1 MVFNGAGVCN
11 VTTGERARF
20 ATPVPLA
27 APSDTTLLWWCSL
40 APAPG
45 RAGLSEWLSDDERA
59 RMRRFGNDALRTRY
73 LIGRASLRWVLAQ
86 TMGVTPAAVMI
97 ERGPRG
103 RPQLAGTA
111 DIDFNVSHTADVALI
126 GISYEGRI
134 GVDVERED
142 RVIHS
147 AGLARKIL
155 TDRERAALPAD
166 NDAIRRRILRL
177 WTCKEALAKATGDAM
192 SAPFGR
198 LDIATD
204 PALKLVDGPPP
215 YDPRDFVLL
224 AAAVPDGYLAT
235 VALWRRY
242 NAGSKL
248 SASGLRGERAAEPKA

>member
-11 VTTGERARF
+11 VITGNQPTLF
-20 ATPVPLA
+20 ATPTRVA
-27 APSDTTLLWWCSL
+27 APSDTILLWWCSL
-40 APAPG
+40 APALG
-45 RAGLSEWLSDDERA
+45 DARLSEWLSDDERA
-59 RMRRFGNDALRTRY
+59 RMQRFGNDALRMRY

-111 DIDFNVSHTADVALI
+111 AIDFNVSHTADVALI
-126 GISYEGRI
+126 GISYQGRI
-134 GVDVERED
+134 GVDVERAD
-142 RVIHS
+142 RAIHS
-147 AGLARKIL
+147 AGLARKFL
-155 TDRERAALPAD
+155 TDRERAALPGD
-166 NDAIRRRILRL
+166 DDAVRRRILRL

-204 PALKLVDGPPP
+204 PGLKLVDGPPP
-215 YDPRDFVLL
+215 YDPRDFGLF
-224 AAAVPDGYLAT
+224 AAAVPDSYLAT
-235 VALWRRY
+235 VALWRPY

-248 SASGLRGERAAEPKA
+248 SATGLQEDRRA

>member
-11 VTTGERARF
+11 VMTGNQATLF
-20 ATPVPLA
+20 ATPTRVA
-27 APSDTTLLWWCSL
+27 APSDTILLWWCSL
-40 APAPG
+40 TPAPG
-45 RAGLSEWLSDDERA
+45 DARLSEWLSDDERA

-86 TMGVTPAAVMI
+86 TTGVTPAAVMI

-111 DIDFNVSHTADVALI
+111 DVDFNVSHTADIALI
-126 GISYEGRI
+126 GISYHGRI
-134 GVDVERED
+134 GVDVERAD
-142 RVIHS
+142 REIHS
-147 AGLARKIL
+147 AGLARKFL

-166 NDAIRRRILRL
+166 DDAVRRRILRL

-198 LDIATD
+198 LDITTD
-204 PALKLVDGPPP
+204 PALKLIDGPPP
-215 YDPRDFVLL
+215 YHPRDFGLL
-224 AAAVPDGYLAT
+224 AAEVPDPYLAT
-235 VALWRRY
+235 IALWRPY

-248 SASGLRGERAAEPKA
+248 SATELREDRRA